1 MISHDTDDGAERL
14 RNLLD
19 HLPIGVYRVKPEGD
33 FLEANS
39 TMAHLLGFDDVAE
52 LLRVNAEALYPE
64 RDFRRKFLDRV
75 SSLPRGFEEM
85 IMRGKDGRLLWVR
98 NYPHAQRGEDGSIRF
113 IDGALIDVT
122 ELKRAEEELSRSEHD
137 YRRLFEGAHDA
148 LMIFE
153 IEGEI
158 ILDVNDSACRL
169 YGFDRQEL
177 VGMSL
182 ERISKNIAYGKKR
195 IARLLGGEEERS
207 FETSHYRK
215 DGTEIQLE
223 VNATLVTFKGKQAI
237 MSINRDVTE
246 RQRRLRDLY
255 RQALTDPLT
264 GISNRFLFDDHLAL
278 ALAHAGHSGLPLAVL
293 FLDLDGFKKVN
304 DGYGHAAGDEVL
316 KTVASRLTQNLRR
329 GDTVARLGGDEF
341 VAVLP
346 ELSSAGD
353 AEGIARKLLDAVREP
368 LETHHGS
375 LSLSASIGVALHPE
389 NGTTP
394 ESLLDAADL
403 AMYKAKMSG
412 KNAFCR
418 AGVDESG

>member
-1 MISHDTDDGAERL
+1 MRVHDPDGGAERL

-19 HLPIGVYRVKPEGD
+19 HLPVGVYRVTPEGG

-39 TMAHLLGFDDVAE
+39 AMAFLLGFGDVAE
-52 LLRVNAEALYPE
+52 LMRVNANDLYPE
-64 RDFRRKFLDRV
+64 QGFRRKFIDRIDA
-75 SSLPRGFEEM
+75 LPHGFEETVL
-85 IMRGKDGRLLWVR
+85 RGKDGRLLWVR
-98 NYPHAQRGEDGSIRF
+98 NYPHARRDEDGSIQC
-113 IDGALIDVT
+113 IDGAIIDVT

-169 YGFDRQEL
+169 YGFDRHEL
-177 VGMSL
+177 IGMSL
-182 ERISKNIAYGKKR
+182 ERISKNISYGKRR
-195 IARLLGGEEERS
+195 IARLLGGEEERT

-264 GISNRFLFDDHLAL
+264 GIANRFLFDDHLAL
-278 ALAHAGHSGLPLAVL
+278 ALAHASHSGLPLAVL
-293 FLDLDGFKKVN
+293 FVDLDGFKEVN
-304 DGYGHAAGDEVL
+304 DGFGHAAGDEVL

-346 ELSSAGD
+346 ELSSVGD
-353 AEGIARKLLDAVREP
+353 ANEIACKLLEAVREP
-368 LETHHGS
+368 METRHGRVS
-375 LSLSASIGVALHPE
+375 VSASIGIAVYPE
-389 NGTTP
+389 NGTAP
-394 ESLLDAADL
+394 ESLVGAADL

-418 AGVDESG
+418 ADLDEPD